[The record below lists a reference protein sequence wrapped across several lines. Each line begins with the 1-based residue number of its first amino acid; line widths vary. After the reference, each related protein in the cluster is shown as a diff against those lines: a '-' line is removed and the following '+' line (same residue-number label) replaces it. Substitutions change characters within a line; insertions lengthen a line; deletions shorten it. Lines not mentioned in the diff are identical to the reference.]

1 MSGGVHPRSASLSS
15 EMKTSLVL
23 TKEQGFV
30 AAAVK
35 AVKAIVDGGGLRTGS
50 CVEGLPFQLAGDGQQ
65 SYMVNDIFL
74 TRVNAS
80 DVLLSISDCNDEVNC
95 IRMLNSLHID
105 GLFTCL
111 TACIDYKGHRYLAQ
125 SRSTCFTARATIS
138 SSHSSRSSFSA
149 SESPQDA
156 ASSPR

>member
-23 TKEQGFV
+23 TKEQGFA

-50 CVEGLPFQLAGDGQQ
+50 CVEVLPFQLAGDGQQ

-125 SRSTCFTARATIS
+125 SAVPGITNVECLS
-138 SSHSSRSSFSA
+138 SSSLDVSFQHDSVGI
-149 SESPQDA
+149 D
-156 ASSPR
+156 